1 MNNLLRFALILTAV
15 LALPTRPAQADDF
28 DVTLSIFRNSGESAK
43 YFKKAYGY
51 AVFPTVGKGGFVV
64 GGAFGRGQVY
74 VGGKVV
80 GTSKLT
86 QVSVGFQAGGQAY
99 SEIVFFQDKQ
109 SYERFASGNFQFGAE
124 ASATALTAGA
134 SAKAGSS
141 GISAGASG
149 TNTTATTAGAGY
161 NNGMA
166 IFTVVKGGL
175 MYEASVGGQ
184 KFSFEPAK

>member
-1 MNNLLRFALILTAV
+1 MNKLLRFALILTAV
-15 LALPTRPAQADDF
+15 LALPTRPAHADDF

-124 ASATALTAGA
+124 ASATAITAGA

>member
-1 MNNLLRFALILTAV
+1 MKKLKILV
-15 LALPTRPAQADDF
+15 LAAMLTLPALRAEADDF
-28 DVTLSIFRNSGESAK
+28 DVTVAIFRNSGQSAV
-43 YFKKAYGY
+43 YFEKAYGY
-51 AVFPTVGKGGFVV
+51 AVFPTVGKGGFIV

-74 VGGKVV
+74 VDNKVV

-99 SEIVFFQDKQ
+99 SEIIFFEDKRAF
-109 SYERFASGNFQFGAE
+109 ERFTTGNFEFGAE
-124 ASATALTAGA
+124 ASATAITAGV

-141 GISAGASG
+141 GAGVAASA
-149 TNTTATTAGAGY
+149 TNTSATTATAGW
-161 NNGMA
+161 NHGMA

-184 KFSFEPAK
+184 KFSFDPAS